1 MLEKIQVFLRYLY
14 QVNNVLNAYYRTRT
28 IWQDKRIFILSLPFK
43 IPSPPNF
50 FHFPFYF
57 H

>member
-1 MLEKIQVFLRYLY
+1 MLEKIQVFLRYLF

-28 IWQDKRIFILSLPFK
+28 IWQDKRIFTLSPPFK